1 MPCKLPQVGRLH
13 GLILPVHES
22 SRAQTLRAVTRRDNT
37 SLGGVMDNIANLE
50 ISPGTITI
58 QPCQSCGNNA
68 YTFDTV
74 ALNNT
79 GVAWAGT
86 IRRCVNCEENNHD

>member
-1 MPCKLPQVGRLH
+1 M
-13 GLILPVHES
+13 E
-22 SRAQTLRAVTRRDNT
+22 
-37 SLGGVMDNIANLE
+37 NIANLE

-74 ALNNT
+74 ALHDT

>member
-1 MPCKLPQVGRLH
+1 
-13 GLILPVHES
+13 
-22 SRAQTLRAVTRRDNT
+22 
-37 SLGGVMDNIANLE
+37 MDNIANLE

-74 ALNNT
+74 ALHDALPICNL
-79 GVAWAGT
+79 VAGRA
-86 IRRCVNCEENNHD
+86 CEVK